1 MLTLKF
7 FTLLF
12 YNISIRVSFSK
23 YLFMKSLKLFAF
35 FLLIFSS
42 SLFAQQNLKD
52 TLPVDPNVKIG
63 KLSNGLT
70 YYIRKNEKPQQKVE
84 LRLVVNAG
92 SILEN
97 QDQQGLAHLSEHM
110 AFNGTTHFKKND
122 IISFLQSIGVAFG
135 SDLNAY
141 TSFDETVYILPIP
154 TDKPSNIEKGFQIL
168 EDWAHNVTDKAEDI
182 DAERPVVL
190 EESRLGKGARDRI
203 NKQIYP
209 LLFAGSLYANR
220 LPIGIDSIV
229 KNAPYSAL
237 RSFYK
242 DWYRQ
247 NLMAVIVV
255 GDIEP
260 AKAESLI
267 KKYFGENKNPVNERP
282 RTYATVPPYK
292 KSVAKVVTDK
302 EATSYSFQVHYSME
316 KISPVATLGEYKHD
330 LVKEIFSDL
339 LNQRLRELTQQE
351 NPPFVYAACGFSS
364 EARGYEA
371 FEAFIGTGNNDSLRG
386 LKAFEVE
393 LERVKKYGFT
403 KAELDRSKADMLN
416 YIERAFNE
424 KNKTESANY
433 AEEYI
438 RNFLTKEPIPG
449 IANEYKYYK
458 ELLPQITVDDVDSI
472 AIKLSGNSNEFIALT
487 GPEPKVGNTLPTDSE
502 ILAIRSEVEKMN
514 IRPYEEK
521 TISTALLT
529 ETPKA
534 GKITATKKNTVL
546 ETTEFTLS
554 NGVTVTLKHT
564 DFKNDQILMS
574 AIRPGGKNNY
584 GIADKYDAEYLV
596 PVISSMGVGN
606 FSPVDLKKALSG
618 KTVSVHPAFSEVSE
632 GFSGSSSVK
641 DVESMMQL
649 VYLYTTAPR
658 VDTALF
664 RSFIQKNK
672 SQIAFLSAN
681 PQAVFLDSLFKVYYQ
696 NNPLAPIAVPKAA
709 YFDSLNLNR
718 IMEIY
723 KERFEDMSGMH
734 FTFAGSINKDELRP
748 LLEKYIAGL
757 PASSKKFHY
766 VDNKVRP
773 LKGKQEVDVYKGK
786 EPKALILAVYSGE
799 VPYSELLNLKAQAIS
814 EILNI
819 RIIENL
825 REKIQGIYGGGIP
838 VQFQKIPYSHYDFFL
853 QLPCGPEK
861 VDTLLKAA
869 NAEIASIIRNGPSKE
884 NLEKVKKQWK
894 EQHKVDIKENGTWLS
909 QLQSFYFPG
918 DNPDYFINYDK
929 YVDALT
935 TKDIQDAA
943 KLLLTTKNVVTG
955 VLRPEKGE

>member
-1 MLTLKF
+1 
-7 FTLLF
+7 
-12 YNISIRVSFSK
+12 
-23 YLFMKSLKLFAF
+23 MKSLKLLAF
-35 FLLIFSS
+35 FLSIFSS
-42 SLFAQQNLKD
+42 SLFAQQNSKD

-70 YYIRKNEKPQQKVE
+70 YYIRKNEKPTQKVE

-97 QDQQGLAHLSEHM
+97 EDQQGLAHLSEHM

-122 IISFLQSIGVAFG
+122 IVSFLQSIGVAFG

-190 EESRLGKGARDRI
+190 EESRLGKGAQDRI

-209 LLFAGSLYANR
+209 LLFANSLYAKR

-242 DWYRQ
+242 DWYRPD
-247 NLMAVIVV
+247 LMAVIVV

-267 KKYFGENKNPVNERP
+267 KKYFGQIKNPANERP
-282 RTYATVPPYK
+282 RTYAEVPPYE

-302 EATSYSFQVHYSME
+302 EATSYSYQVHYSME
-316 KISPVATLGEYKHD
+316 KTPPVETLGEYKHD
-330 LVKEIFSDL
+330 LVKNIFSDL

-351 NPPFVYAACGFSS
+351 NPPFVYAACGFSA

-371 FEAFIGTGNNDSLRG
+371 FEAFIGTGNSDSLRG
-386 LKAFEVE
+386 LKAFETE

-458 ELLPQITVDDVDSI
+458 ELLPQITVDEVN
-472 AIKLSGNSNEFIALT
+472 AITNQLSKNSNQFIALT
-487 GPEPKVGNTLPTDSE
+487 GPEPAAGKTLPTPAE
-502 ILAIRSEVEKMN
+502 ILAVQSEVAKMD
-514 IRPYEEK
+514 IKPYEEK
-521 TISTALLT
+521 AVSTTLLN
-529 ETPKA
+529 ETPKS
-534 GKITATKKNTVL
+534 GKITATKKNAVL
-546 ETTEFTLS
+546 GTTEFTLS

-574 AIRPGGKNNY
+574 AIRPGGKGNY
-584 GIADKYDAEYLV
+584 GIADKYNVEYLIS
-596 PVISSMGVGN
+596 VINSMGVGN

-618 KTVSVHPAFSEVSE
+618 KTVSVHPTFSEVSD

-641 DVESMMQL
+641 DAESMLQL
-649 VYLYTTAPR
+649 LYLYATAPR

-664 RSFIQKNK
+664 KSFVEKNK

-681 PQAVFLDSLFKVYYQ
+681 PQAVFLDSLFKVYYN
-696 NNPLAPIAVPKAA
+696 NNPLAPVAVPKAA
-709 YFDSLNLNR
+709 YFDALNLDR
-718 IMEIY
+718 MMQIY
-723 KERFEDMSGMH
+723 KERFEDLNEMH
-734 FTFAGSINKDELRP
+734 FTFTGSINEEQLKP
-748 LLEKYIAGL
+748 LLEKYIASL
-757 PASSKKFHY
+757 TVSAKKFHY

-773 LKGKQEVDVYKGK
+773 VQGKHEVDVNKGK
-786 EPKALILAVYSGE
+786 EPKALILAIYSGE
-799 VPYSELLNLKAQAIS
+799 VPYSESLDLKAQAIS

-838 VQFQKIPYSHYDFFL
+838 VQFQKLPYSHYDFFL

-861 VDTLLKAA
+861 IDTLMKAA
-869 NAEIASIIRNGPSKE
+869 NAEIESIIKNGPSKE
-884 NLEKVKKQWK
+884 NLDKVKKQWK

-909 QLQSFYFPG
+909 QLQSFVFPG

-935 TKDIQDAA
+935 VKDIQDAA

-955 VLRPEKGE
+955 ILRPEKAD

>member
-1 MLTLKF
+1 
-7 FTLLF
+7 
-12 YNISIRVSFSK
+12 
-23 YLFMKSLKLFAF
+23 MKSLKLLSFC
-35 FLLIFSS
+35 LLIFSS

-52 TLPVDPNVKIG
+52 TLPVDPNVRIG

-70 YYIRKNEKPQQKVE
+70 YYIRQNKKPEQKVE
-84 LRLVVNAG
+84 LRLAVNAG

-97 QDQQGLAHLSEHM
+97 ENQQGLAHLSEHM

-122 IISFLQSIGVAFG
+122 IISFLQSIGVGFG

-168 EDWAHNVTDKAEDI
+168 DDWAHNVTDKSEDI

-190 EESRLGKGARDRI
+190 EESRLGKGAQDRI
-203 NKQIYP
+203 DKQILP
-209 LLFAGSLYANR
+209 LLFSGSLYADR

-242 DWYRQ
+242 DWYRP

-255 GDIEP
+255 GDIDP
-260 AKAESLI
+260 SKAESLI
-267 KKYFGENKNPVNERP
+267 KKYFGENKNPENERP
-282 RTYATVPPYK
+282 RAYAEVPPYQ

-302 EATSYSFQVHYSME
+302 EATSYSFQVHYSPE
-316 KISPVATLGEYKHD
+316 KINADVTLGDYKHD
-330 LVKEIFSDL
+330 LVKNIFSDL
-339 LNQRLRELTQQE
+339 LNQRLRELTQKE
-351 NPPFVYAACGFSS
+351 NPPFVYAGSGFSS

-371 FEAFIGTGNNDSLRG
+371 FEAFIGMGKSDSLGG
-386 LKAFEVE
+386 LKAFEEE
-393 LERVKKYGFT
+393 LSRVIKYGFT
-403 KAELDRSKADMLN
+403 KTELDRSKADMLN
-416 YIERAFNE
+416 FIERLFNE
-424 KNKTESANY
+424 KSKTESANY
-433 AEEYI
+433 AAEYI

-449 IANEYKYYK
+449 IANEYDYYK
-458 ELLPQITVDDVDSI
+458 QLLPQITVDDVNAI
-472 AIKLSGNSNEFIALT
+472 AKKLSENQNEFIALT
-487 GPEPKVGNTLPTDSE
+487 GPEPSAGNTLPTE
-502 ILAIRSEVEKMN
+502 AQILAVRSEVEKMD
-514 IRPYEEK
+514 IKPYEEK
-521 TISTALLT
+521 VVSTSLLT
-529 ETPKA
+529 EAPKA
-534 GKITATKKNTVL
+534 GKITATKKNAVL
-546 ETTEFTLS
+546 GTTEFTLS
-554 NGVTVTLKHT
+554 NGITVTLKQT

-584 GIADKYDAEYLV
+584 GLADKYDAEYLI

-618 KTVSVHPAFSEVSE
+618 KTVNVRPTFSEVSE

-649 VYLYTTAPR
+649 IYLYGTSPR

-664 RSFIQKNK
+664 KSFIQKNK
-672 SQIAFLSAN
+672 SQLAFLSAN
-681 PQAVFLDSLFKVYYQ
+681 PQAVFLDTLFKVYYQ
-696 NNPLAPIAVPKAA
+696 NNPLAPIAVPKPA
-709 YFDSLNLNR
+709 YFDELNLER
-718 IMEIY
+718 IMQIY
-723 KERFEDMSGMH
+723 KERFEDLNEMH
-734 FTFAGSINKDELRP
+734 FTFAGSLSENDLKP
-748 LLEKYIAGL
+748 LLEKYIASL

-766 VDNKVRP
+766 VDNKLRSV
-773 LKGKQEVDVYKGK
+773 KGKMVVDVYKGK
-786 EPKALILAVYSGE
+786 EPKALILALYSGD
-799 VPYSELLNLKAQAIS
+799 VPYSEALDLKAHAIS

-838 VQFQKIPYSHYDFFL
+838 VQFEKIPYSHYSFFL

-861 VDTLLKAA
+861 VDTLIKAA
-869 NAEIASIIRNGPSKE
+869 NAEIQSLIKSGPSKE
-884 NLEKVKKQWK
+884 NLDKVKKQWK

-909 QLQSFYFPG
+909 KLQDFYFPG
-918 DNPDYFINYDK
+918 DNPDFFINYDK
-929 YVDALT
+929 HVDALT

-943 KLLLTTKNVVTG
+943 KLL
-955 VLRPEKGE
+955 

>member
-1 MLTLKF
+1 
-7 FTLLF
+7 
-12 YNISIRVSFSK
+12 
-23 YLFMKSLKLFAF
+23 MKSLKLLAF
-35 FLLIFSS
+35 FILFFSS

-70 YYIRKNEKPQQKVE
+70 YYIRKNEKPTQKVE

-97 QDQQGLAHLSEHM
+97 EDQQGLAHLSEHM

-122 IISFLQSIGVAFG
+122 IVSFLQSIGVAFG

-154 TDKPSNIEKGFQIL
+154 TDKPGNIEKGFQIL

-190 EESRLGKGARDRI
+190 EESRLGKGAQDRI
-203 NKQIYP
+203 DKQIYP
-209 LLFAGSLYANR
+209 LLFANSLYANR
-220 LPIGIDSIV
+220 LTIGIDSIV

-242 DWYRQ
+242 DWYRPD
-247 NLMAVIVV
+247 LMAVIVV

-267 KKYFGENKNPVNERP
+267 KKYFGENKNPANERP
-282 RTYATVPPYK
+282 RTYAEVPPYE

-316 KISPVATLGEYKHD
+316 KTPPVATLGEYKHD
-330 LVKEIFSDL
+330 LVKDIFSDL

-351 NPPFVYAACGFSS
+351 NPPFVYAACGFTS

-371 FEAFIGTGNNDSLRG
+371 FEALIGTGNSDSLRG
-386 LKAFEVE
+386 LKAFETE

-416 YIERAFNE
+416 YIERAYNE

-433 AEEYI
+433 ADEYI

-458 ELLPQITVDDVDSI
+458 ELLPQVTVDEVNAI
-472 AIKLSGNSNEFIALT
+472 ANQLSKNSNQFIALT
-487 GPEPKVGNTLPTDSE
+487 GPEPAAGNTLPAPAE
-502 ILAIRSEVEKMN
+502 ILAVQSEVAKMD
-514 IRPYEEK
+514 IKPYEEK
-521 TISTALLT
+521 TVSTTLLN

-534 GKITATKKNTVL
+534 GKITATKNNAVL
-546 ETTEFTLS
+546 GTTEFTLS
-554 NGVTVTLKHT
+554 NGVTVTLKQT

-574 AIRPGGKNNY
+574 AIRPGGKGNY
-584 GIADKYDAEYLV
+584 GLADKYNAEYLI

-618 KTVSVHPAFSEVSE
+618 KTVSVRPSFSEVSD

-641 DVESMMQL
+641 DVESMLQL
-649 VYLYTTAPR
+649 VYLYATEPR

-664 RSFIQKNK
+664 RSFIEKNK

-681 PQAVFLDSLFKVYYQ
+681 PQAVFLDSLFHVYY
-696 NNPLAPIAVPKAA
+696 NDNPLAPIAVPKAS
-709 YFDSLNLNR
+709 YFDALNLDR
-718 IMEIY
+718 MMQIY
-723 KERFEDMSGMH
+723 KERFEDMNEMH
-734 FTFAGSINKDELRP
+734 FTFTGSITEDQLKL

-757 PASSKKFHY
+757 PVTSKKFHY
-766 VDNKVRP
+766 VDDKVRP
-773 LKGKQEVDVYKGK
+773 VQGKHEVDVYRGK
-786 EPKALILAVYSGE
+786 EPKALILSIYSGE
-799 VPYSELLNLKAQAIS
+799 VPYSESLDLKAQAIS

-838 VQFQKIPYSHYDFFL
+838 VQFQKLPYSHYDFFL

-861 VDTLLKAA
+861 VDTLIKAA
-869 NAEIASIIRNGPSKE
+869 NAEIESIIKNGPSKE

-894 EQHKVDIKENGTWLS
+894 EQHKVDIKENGTWLA
-909 QLQSFYFPG
+909 QLQSFVFPG

-935 TKDIQDAA
+935 VKDIQDAA

-955 VLRPEKGE
+955 ILRPEKGQ